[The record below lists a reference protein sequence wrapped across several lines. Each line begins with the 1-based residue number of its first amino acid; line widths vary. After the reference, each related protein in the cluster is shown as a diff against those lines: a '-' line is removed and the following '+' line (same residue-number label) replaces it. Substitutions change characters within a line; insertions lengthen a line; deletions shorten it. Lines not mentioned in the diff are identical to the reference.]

1 MLPRQHKISVSFPRT
16 FKEKNPMPKPTGG
29 THLSVTQGIPHR
41 DSKPSHHPS
50 QHPLLEKATLVLEG
64 NELAAWSLPIAMR
77 MVPLEGVRCTLV
89 QAMANVSQGGW
100 IHAEPDTFWNA
111 ISERRQVLQETRQ
124 QYSQQLVSISGRPV
138 EEWVSDTSHEGQE
151 QLLERLEAEQT
162 DLLIVGCREQ
172 GGLQKPYKTSA
183 YATHLAT
190 HAPCSTLLVK
200 RPFLPEREKPKL
212 LFATDGSEASIRA
225 AGQVST
231 FVRAD
236 VMDVVVVTVL
246 NPVYLENP
254 IIGPYINTQAVDE
267 AFTQNSEM
275 ILEGARAILESQGL
289 SVSRTYFTL
298 GTPSWE
304 LMNQIKLE
312 DPDLVVVGSH
322 NRKGPISWFLG
333 SVSYRVVQSGQHSV
347 LVVR

>member
-1 MLPRQHKISVSFPRT
+1 
-16 FKEKNPMPKPTGG
+16 MPKPTGG
-29 THLSVTQGIPHR
+29 THLNVTQGIPHL
-41 DSKPSHHPS
+41 DSKPSPQS
-50 QHPLLEKATLVLEG
+50 PQQPIPEKATLALEG
-64 NELAAWSLPIAMR
+64 NELAAWSLPVIKR
-77 MVPLEGVRCTLV
+77 LVPLEGVRCTLV

-151 QLLERLEAEQT
+151 QLLEHLEAERT

-172 GGLQKPYKTSA
+172 SGHQKRYRTSA

-190 HAPCSTLLVK
+190 HASCSTLLLK
-200 RPFLPEREKPKL
+200 RPFLPGRNKPKL

-225 AGQVST
+225 AGKISA
-231 FVRAD
+231 FVRSE

-254 IIGPYINTQAVDE
+254 IIGPYINTQAVDK
-267 AFTQNSEM
+267 AFTQNSEI

-304 LMNQIKLE
+304 LMAQIEAE